1 MGLNSAE
8 PLVGRRLKRPTVVG
22 VRHFDQ
28 GFGPRMELA
37 QGYLAVLRQ
46 AVSKPHDGPKHGKT
60 GDPRKHAALI

>member
-1 MGLNSAE
+1 MLIA
-8 PLVGRRLKRPTVVG
+8 
-22 VRHFDQ
+22 Q

-60 GDPRKHAALI
+60 SDPRKHAALI